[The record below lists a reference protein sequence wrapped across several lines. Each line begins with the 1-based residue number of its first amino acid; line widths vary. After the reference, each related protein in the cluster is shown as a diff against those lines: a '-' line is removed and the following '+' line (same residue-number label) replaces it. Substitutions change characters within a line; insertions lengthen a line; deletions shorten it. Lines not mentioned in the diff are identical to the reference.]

1 VTKASN
7 ERRRVATTLA
17 MGLGS
22 MLLLSGCASVSH
34 GVIEM
39 PGKDRYHQ
47 INEIKDKLKYERTG
61 TVIVEEYDEY
71 GNLAA
76 PSYFHAH
83 IGGAKTFSTL
93 SKRVKSLPGAECISL
108 LPEQL
113 KCYVGDVEIKVL
125 QVSQEQTRI
134 RLMNVIPVEKGN
146 GDENE

>member
-22 MLLLSGCASVSH
+22 MLLLSGCASASH
-34 GVIEM
+34 AVIEM

-61 TVIVEEYDEY
+61 VIIVEGYDDY

-83 IGGAKTFSTL
+83 IGGTKTFSIL
-93 SKRVKSLPGAECISL
+93 SQRVKDLPRAECIATSY
-108 LPEQL
+108 EQI
-113 KCYVGDVEIKVL
+113 KCYVDEVEIKVL
-125 QVSQEQTRI
+125 QISEKQTRI
-134 RLMNVIPVEKGN
+134 RLMNVIPVEDDN
-146 GDENE
+146 G